1 MNKLLHY
8 FKTCCNKALI
18 LSLSDNGRI
27 DFHEFHAFMLAEM
40 SKIQD
45 DEFMQQE
52 DVVRAAFKT
61 FDKDGNGFIDAKEL
75 RYCVLLFHNQFNKK
89 LDSKLEC

>member
-1 MNKLLHY
+1 
-8 FKTCCNKALI
+8 
-18 LSLSDNGRI
+18 
-27 DFHEFHAFMLAEM
+27 MLAEM

-75 RYCVLLFHNQFNKK
+75 RYCILFFATS
-89 LDSKLEC
+89 LI

>member
-8 FKTCCNKALI
+8 FKTCCNKALVSDSLFYVF

-75 RYCVLLFHNQFNKK
+75 R
-89 LDSKLEC
+89 